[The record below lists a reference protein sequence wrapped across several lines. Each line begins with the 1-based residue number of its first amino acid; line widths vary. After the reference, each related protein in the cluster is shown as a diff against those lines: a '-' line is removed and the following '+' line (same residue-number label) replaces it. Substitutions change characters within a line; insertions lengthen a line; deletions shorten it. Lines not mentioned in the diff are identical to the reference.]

1 MIENDE
7 IMEEWD
13 IFINT
18 ELTPF
23 LHLVPLP
30 SSSLSTRF
38 NSSSSS
44 STSTALQ
51 ARFKPTAQRLELI
64 LPLSDLTGNNL
75 VGERVKELQLEK
87 GQKLVGAGWQWRR
100 VQYLLG
106 QFTTGASELI
116 LVFAQCFVFCRW

>member
-30 SSSLSTRF
+30 SSSLSARF
-38 NSSSSS
+38 NSS
-44 STSTALQ
+44 TTDTLQ
-51 ARFKPTAQRLELI
+51 ARFKPTAQRLELV
-64 LPLSDLTGNNL
+64 LPLTDLTKNNL
-75 VGERVKELQLEK
+75 VGERVKELQMEK

-106 QFTTGASELI
+106 QFTTGKP
-116 LVFAQCFVFCRW
+116 FAYPVLKQLTLYRW

>member
-23 LHLVPLP
+23 IHLVPLP
-30 SSSLSTRF
+30 SSSVSTRF
-38 NSSSSS
+38 NSLSSSS
-44 STSTALQ
+44 SSATETLQ
-51 ARFKPTAQRLELI
+51 ARFKPNAKRLELV
-64 LPLSDLTGNNL
+64 LPLTDLTGNNL
-75 VGERVKELQLEK
+75 ILERVKELQMEK

-106 QFTTGASELI
+106 QFTTGTN
-116 LVFAQCFVFCRW
+116 

>member
-30 SSSLSTRF
+30 SSSLSARF
-38 NSSSSS
+38 NSS
-44 STSTALQ
+44 TTDTLQ
-51 ARFKPTAQRLELI
+51 ARFKPTAQRLELV
-64 LPLSDLTGNNL
+64 LPLTDLTKNNL
-75 VGERVKELQLEK
+75 VGERVKELQMEK

-106 QFTTGASELI
+106 QFTTGKRISCPLSAHYP
-116 LVFAQCFVFCRW
+116 F